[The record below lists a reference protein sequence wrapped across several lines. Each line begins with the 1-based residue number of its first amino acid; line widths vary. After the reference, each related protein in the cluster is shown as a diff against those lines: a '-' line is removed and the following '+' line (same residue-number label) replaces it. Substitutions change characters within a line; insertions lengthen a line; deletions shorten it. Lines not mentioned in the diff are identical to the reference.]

1 MLEAGTY
8 TNFKVSKWQV
18 TKLFQKKLIEARMA
32 SYDLWNM
39 TNFHISLNSSRR
51 GLDPNGELLLRS
63 RHYVLRHGT
72 HSCCYKGKSAKEEGR
87 KRIAEILTINTVT
100 ITLPSKY
107 Y

>member
-8 TNFKVSKWQV
+8 TIFKAIKQQV
-18 TKLFQKKLIEARMA
+18 TKKLQKKLIEAVMA
-32 SYDLWNM
+32 SCETWYE

-72 HSCCYKGKSAKEEGR
+72 HSCCNKGKSAKEEGR
-87 KRIAEILTINTVT
+87 KRIA
-100 ITLPSKY
+100 
-107 Y
+107 